1 MDFLGKTRNLSGIGN
16 IWHIQMVS
24 AAGFEPTAPGFISP
38 RFSSPLIVKL
48 TINVCKLDCLFTVE
62 IFP

>member
-1 MDFLGKTRNLSGIGN
+1 
-16 IWHIQMVS
+16 MVS